1 MSISQLLPLP
11 AGTFIK
17 DYEIIGLLGKGGFGS
32 VYKAKPRNGSYVAI
46 KETHYTNEQLLETFR
61 DEGELLR
68 TITDED
74 FPKVHEHFPY
84 GDSRYYLVM
93 DLIEGDD
100 LLDVLAKARKPL
112 ELRKV
117 LDWAD
122 KILESLISLHSR
134 GIVHR
139 DIKPENLKLTPKGR
153 IKIIDLGIAKGYFG
167 EATQIKYVGS
177 VNAATPR
184 YAPIEQHLRLE
195 EDFILMLMMCSE
207 EKTREV
213 LNQSTDARADIYA
226 LGVTLY
232 HLLTNTVPAISP
244 NRALSVWSGKGD
256 LVIPAHQVNKNIP
269 LEISQVLYKAME
281 IERNNRFV
289 SVTEMR
295 EVLNKAIGAVIY
307 RYEQQ
312 KIDEQAKRE
321 KDLAERERK
330 LREREAKVVEPT
342 PTKDWRE
349 IEAERL
355 QKEQEE
361 TKRRQKQ
368 IDDIQ
373 RELREL
379 KAKPKPSGAK
389 WLVGIIS
396 AIILFIGGLLGLNL
410 WVKVTAPQVANTSSN
425 KVNTASF
432 ANTVS
437 NSVANLA
444 NTVTNKPAN
453 SATNVA
459 INPVTNAESYFTKGY
474 NCKKDDYNC
483 QILNYTTATNLKEDY
498 AEAYAGLGYAYY
510 KQEKYDKAIKNY
522 NKAIKLKED
531 FTNAYNELGDVY
543 FDTEKYALAIKN
555 YDKALSLKP
564 DWDFALWNRGHAY
577 WALKKRNEAIK
588 DFRRALEINPD
599 YQSAKDSLKSILAEK
614 VKQ

>member
-1 MSISQLLPLP
+1 MSISKLPPLS

-46 KETHYTNEQLLETFR
+46 KETHYTNEQLLKMFR

-100 LLDVLAKARKPL
+100 LRDVLEKAGKPL

-122 KILESLISLHSR
+122 KILESLVSLHSKN
-134 GIVHR
+134 IVHR

-167 EATQIKYVGS
+167 EAAQMKYVGS

-195 EDFILMLMMCSE
+195 EDFILMLMICSE

-213 LNQSTDARADIYA
+213 LNQNTDARTDIYA

-232 HLLTNTVPAISP
+232 HLLTNTIPAISP

-269 LEISQVLYKAME
+269 LEISQVLHKAME
-281 IERNNRFV
+281 IERDNRFV

-312 KIDEQAKRE
+312 KVEEQSKRE

-330 LREREAKVVEPT
+330 LRQREAKVVEPT
-342 PTKDWRE
+342 PTKDRRE

-355 QKEQEE
+355 QREQEE
-361 TKRRQKQ
+361 AKRRQAET
-368 IDDIQ
+368 DDIKRQ
-373 RELREL
+373 LREL
-379 KAKPKPSGAK
+379 KVNSTPNGAK
-389 WLVGIIS
+389 WLAGIVL
-396 AIILFIGGLLGLNL
+396 IIVLFFGGLFGLIYWAINNDS
-410 WVKVTAPQVANTSSN
+410 QVANRNIN
-425 KVNTASF
+425 K

-437 NSVANLA
+437 VANTTNNSVANVVNNVA
-444 NTVTNKPAN
+444 NKPAN
-453 SATNVA
+453 SATNIVA
-459 INPVTNAESYFTKGY
+459 NSTVVASIYYRQGNICYEKKEYDCAISEYSKGIELKPDDADAYFNRGNAYNERGY
-474 NCKKDDYNC
+474 NKSKGDYKQATNDYN
-483 QILNYTTATNLKEDY
+483 Q
-498 AEAYAGLGYAYY
+498 
-510 KQEKYDKAIKNY
+510 AIKNY
-522 NKAIKLKED
+522 NNADELNPNDAMTICYRGTVYYRQGNIDAAIAD
-531 FTNAYNELGDVY
+531 FQ
-543 FDTEKYALAIKN
+543 
-555 YDKALSLKP
+555 
-564 DWDFALWNRGHAY
+564 
-577 WALKKRNEAIK
+577 
-588 DFRRALEINPD
+588 RALEIAPE
-599 YQSAKDSLKSILAEK
+599 YKSAKTNLKLALEAK
-614 VKQ
+614 AKQ